1 MNAGRWDYIFSTIK
15 KLDALLPDRAQVT
28 MTVPFMRAY
37 SELLVRSC
45 HRRGAHAI
53 GGMAAFIP
61 SRSDPEVNEVA
72 LAKVREDK
80 ERESGDGFDGTWVA
94 HPDLV
99 PVATEIFDGVLGE
112 RPNQLD
118 RLREDVH
125 VTAEQLLDFTVPG
138 GEITD
143 AGLHANVSVGTRYLD
158 SWLHGVGAAAIDN
171 LMEDAATA
179 EISRAQVWSW
189 VKAGRFDAGART
201 RGDRGRRGRRRGE
214 GALRRGGARRP
225 VRRVPDAARVRA
237 PALAPRT
244 LSGMEAAGT
253 KADEIALALE
263 EAIVSGELAPGT
275 VLRQEQVSAQY
286 AVSRTPVREAL
297 RRMSALGL
305 VSFEANR
312 GFRVRTL
319 SRQEMWEAFLVRA
332 ELESLITGI
341 AADKMTKA
349 DLDELDQAEKRFA
362 RLTRALRAREPGDD
376 RRALTVEWMHANHG
390 FHDVIYRVAD
400 LPYIEQ
406 VSKSARRTF
415 SGPAVWAPGDET
427 IDGLY
432 LQNERQHEAIK
443 DALAAG
449 STEGARVLA
458 REHVLASFKLLETI
472 LEQVGAGWRSTNSV

>member
-1 MNAGRWDYIFSTIK
+1 VD
-15 KLDALLPDRAQVT
+15 
-28 MTVPFMRAY
+28 
-37 SELLVRSC
+37 
-45 HRRGAHAI
+45 
-53 GGMAAFIP
+53 
-61 SRSDPEVNEVA
+61 
-72 LAKVREDK
+72 
-80 ERESGDGFDGTWVA
+80 
-94 HPDLV
+94 
-99 PVATEIFDGVLGE
+99 
-112 RPNQLD
+112 
-118 RLREDVH
+118 
-125 VTAEQLLDFTVPG
+125 
-138 GEITD
+138 
-143 AGLHANVSVGTRYLD
+143 
-158 SWLHGVGAAAIDN
+158 
-171 LMEDAATA
+171 
-179 EISRAQVWSW
+179 
-189 VKAGRFDAGART
+189 
-201 RGDRGRRGRRRGE
+201 
-214 GALRRGGARRP
+214 
-225 VRRVPDAARVRA
+225 
-237 PALAPRT
+237 
-244 LSGMEAAGT
+244 AAGT

-286 AVSRTPVREAL
+286 SVSRTPVREAL

-341 AADKMTKA
+341 AAAKMTKA

-390 FHDVIYRVAD
+390 FHDVIYGVAD

-415 SGPAVWAPGDET
+415 KGPAVWAPGDET
-427 IDGLY
+427 IDELY

-458 REHVLASFKLLETI
+458 REHVLSSFNLLEAI
-472 LEQVGAGWRSTNSV
+472 LEQVGAGWRSAERV